1 MISNRPGRRYLRPD
15 ARLPGMD
22 GKKALY
28 YGAVAVAVLI
38 GVSVLVSVV
47 SAILSLAWAVVS
59 GIITLAVLA
68 GVVYVAYKAGSWLL
82 GGDDAVDADSIGD
95 SWSSSS
101 TSPGGDSE
109 SRRDRLRRQYVEG
122 QISEE
127 EFERRIASNLETA
140 ELDDIDR
147 ELERE
152 R

>member
-1 MISNRPGRRYLRPD
+1 
-15 ARLPGMD
+15 MD

-28 YGAVAVAVLI
+28 YGAIALAVLI

-59 GIITLAVLA
+59 GVVTLAVLA
-68 GVVYVAYKAGSWLL
+68 GVVYVAYKAGSWFL
-82 GGDDAVDADSIGD
+82 GSDDASVDADSIGD

-101 TSPGGDSE
+101 SISTDNAPE
-109 SRRDRLRRQYVEG
+109 SRQDRLRRQYVEG
-122 QISEE
+122 QISEA
-127 EFERRIASNLETA
+127 EFERRIESELETEEFD
-140 ELDDIDR
+140 ELDR